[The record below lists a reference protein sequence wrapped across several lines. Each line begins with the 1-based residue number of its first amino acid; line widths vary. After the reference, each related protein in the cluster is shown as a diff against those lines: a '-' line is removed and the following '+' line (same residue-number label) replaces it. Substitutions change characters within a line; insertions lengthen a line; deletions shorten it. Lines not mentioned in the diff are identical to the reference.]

1 MRRLDFALAAGVL
14 LCAAAP
20 AAWAPAWADDSS
32 AALKAGGLVFTKQA
46 HIRMAREDLY
56 ISPTRVKVRYAFVND
71 GKTDV
76 DTIVA
81 FPLPDIDVREFY
93 YEPLGTTLDASP
105 NFMGFKL
112 TVDGKPVEATADARA
127 VLDGKDVTDKVKAA
141 GLPLNIVGTKLV
153 DMLEK
158 MPLAARKKFA
168 AQGILEMDGD
178 DAHPHW
184 IAKTS
189 FWWHQKFPAGKT
201 VVIGH
206 EYQPVTG
213 QFFFGENDLTAK
225 EPGYAKY
232 YCIDGGTQAAIRAK
246 IRKLDPMGANGRY
259 LQGTQTEFV
268 LKTANNWKGG
278 IGQFRLTLDKL
289 KPDNALSLCWDGAL
303 KKTGATTFEAA
314 RDGFAPARDV
324 KLLVL
329 Q

>member
-1 MRRLDFALAAGVL
+1 MRRLILAAV
-14 LCAAAP
+14 LCATAP
-20 AAWAPAWADDSS
+20 AFADDSS

-46 HIRMAREDLY
+46 DIRMAKEDLY
-56 ISPTRVKVRYAFVND
+56 ISPAKVKVRYAFVND
-71 GKTDV
+71 GKADV

-81 FPLPDIDVREFY
+81 FPLPDIDVRQFY

-112 TVDGKPVEATADARA
+112 TVDGKTVEATADARA

-153 DMLEK
+153 DMLDK
-158 MPLAARKKFA
+158 MPLATRRKLA

-178 DAHPHW
+178 DVHPHW
-184 IAKTS
+184 IARTS

-213 QFFFGENDLTAK
+213 QFFFGESDLSAK
-225 EPGYAKY
+225 EPGYAKD
-232 YCIDGGTQAAIRAK
+232 YCIDTGTAAAIRAK
-246 IRKLDPMGANGRY
+246 IAKLDKNGPNGQY

-289 KPDNALSLCWDGAL
+289 KAGNALSLCWDGAL

-314 RDGFAPARDV
+314 RDNFAPSSDV